1 MHSATLAIN
10 ETIRAR
16 RAAGEKVLH
25 LGFGEAGLPV
35 PDDIAAVLSS
45 AAGRNAYGPVVG
57 EEAARAAAAGWF
69 TRRGVATGPEQ
80 VLFGPGSKALLF
92 ALLAA
97 LPGDVVLPCPAW
109 VSYAAQAALVGK
121 RVVDVPVPAAAGGVP
136 DPALLEDA
144 LAAARADGARPGV
157 LILTVP
163 DNPTGTVAHEADVR
177 AVCAI
182 AERHGL
188 VVISD
193 EIYAEVLHP
202 SPAADGVAKVP
213 HPSPATDG
221 AAEALTADHLAS
233 HDATEVLPANL
244 TSHDATEVLPANL
257 ASHDATEVLPAN
269 LTSDSAAEVP
279 QSPSAAGGAVAPRRA
294 PSPVH
299 HLPERTIVTSGLSK
313 SMALGGWRIGFAR
326 VPAGAWGARLMRDLT
341 GVASEI
347 WSSLAA
353 PMQAAAAHILADP
366 PEVRAYIDAA
376 RRLHGTVARAVHAE
390 FTAAG
395 AHCRAP
401 EAGFYLY
408 PDFEPLRPVLAGR
421 SVTTG
426 AELAGAL
433 LAEHGVGVLA
443 GAAFGDAPEGLRAR
457 VATSLLYGDTA
468 DERWAALRSPDPLS
482 LPWIEASLTHL
493 REALTA
499 LTAPTRDH

>member
-1 MHSATLAIN
+1 MTMHSATLAIN

-35 PDDIAAVLSS
+35 PDDIAAVLSA
-45 AAGRNAYGPVVG
+45 AAGRNGYGPVVG

-69 TRRGVATGPEQ
+69 TRRGTATGPEQ
-80 VLFGPGSKALLF
+80 VLFAPGSKALLF

-109 VSYAAQAALVGK
+109 VSYAAQAALAGK
-121 RVVDVPVPAAAGGVP
+121 RVIDVPVPDAAGGVP

-163 DNPTGTVAHEADVR
+163 DNPTGTVAREADVR
-177 AVCAI
+177 AVCEI

-188 VVISD
+188 VVVSD

-202 SPAADGVAKVP
+202 AGP
-213 HPSPATDG
+213 
-221 AAEALTADHLAS
+221 
-233 HDATEVLPANL
+233 DA
-244 TSHDATEVLPANL
+244 
-257 ASHDATEVLPAN
+257 
-269 LTSDSAAEVP
+269 DSAG
-279 QSPSAAGGAVAPRRA
+279 QDAGGSAGPRRA
-294 PSPVH
+294 PSAVRR
-299 HLPERTIVTSGLSK
+299 LPERTVVTSGLSK

-326 VPAGAWGARLMRDLT
+326 VPAGAWGERLMRDLT

-366 PEVRAYIDAA
+366 PEVRAHIDAA

-390 FTAAG
+390 LTAAG

-408 PDFEPLRPVLAGR
+408 PDFEPMRPVLAAQGI
-421 SVTTG
+421 TTG
-426 AELAGAL
+426 AGLAAAL
-433 LAEHGVGVLA
+433 LERHGVGVLA
-443 GAAFGDAPEGLRAR
+443 GEAFGDAPERLRAR
-457 VATSLLYGDTA
+457 VATSLLYGETA
-468 DERWAALRSPDPLS
+468 DERRSALRSPDPPA
-482 LPWIEASLTHL
+482 LPWIEASLAHL

-499 LTAPTRDH
+499 LTAPDRGH

>member
-121 RVVDVPVPAAAGGVP
+121 RVVDAPVPAAAGGVP

-202 SPAADGVAKVP
+202 SPATEGV
-213 HPSPATDG
+213 T
-221 AAEALTADHLAS
+221 EALPADLAS
-233 HDATEVLPANL
+233 HDAAVVLPA
-244 TSHDATEVLPANL
+244 D
-257 ASHDATEVLPAN
+257 
-269 LTSDSAAEVP
+269 LTSDGPAEALPAKLASDGPAEVL
-279 QSPSAAGGAVAPRRA
+279 QSPPAAGGAVAPRRA
-294 PSPVH
+294 PGAVH

-366 PEVRAYIDAA
+366 PEVRAHIDAA

-390 FTAAG
+390 FTAVG

-457 VATSLLYGDTA
+457 VATSLLYGETA

-499 LTAPTRDH
+499 LTAPARDH

>member
-1 MHSATLAIN
+1 MTMHSATLAIN

-35 PDDIAAVLSS
+35 PDDITAVLSA
-45 AAGRNAYGPVVG
+45 AAGRNGYGPVVG
-57 EEAARAAAAGWF
+57 EEAARTAAAGWF
-69 TRRGVATGPEQ
+69 TRRSAATGPEQ
-80 VLFGPGSKALLF
+80 VLFAPGSKALLF
-92 ALLAA
+92 ALLAV

-109 VSYAAQAALVGK
+109 VSYAAQAALAGK
-121 RVVDVPVPAAAGGVP
+121 RVVDVPVPDAAGGVP

-144 LAAARADGARPGV
+144 LAVARADGARPGV

-163 DNPTGTVAHEADVR
+163 DNPTGTVAREADVR
-177 AVCAI
+177 AVCEI

-202 SPAADGVAKVP
+202 AGP
-213 HPSPATDG
+213 
-221 AAEALTADHLAS
+221 
-233 HDATEVLPANL
+233 DA
-244 TSHDATEVLPANL
+244 
-257 ASHDATEVLPAN
+257 
-269 LTSDSAAEVP
+269 DSAGP
-279 QSPSAAGGAVAPRRA
+279 DAGGSADPRRTAEPRRA
-294 PSPVH
+294 PSAVR
-299 HLPERTIVTSGLSK
+299 HLPERTVVTSGLSK

-326 VPAGAWGARLMRDLT
+326 VPAGAWGERLMRDLT

-366 PEVRAYIDAA
+366 PEVRAHIDAA

-390 FTAAG
+390 FTTAG

-408 PDFEPLRPVLAGR
+408 PDFEPLRPVLAAQGI
-421 SVTTG
+421 TTG
-426 AELAGAL
+426 AGLAAAL
-433 LAEHGVGVLA
+433 LEGHGVGVLA
-443 GAAFGDAPEGLRAR
+443 GEAFGDAPEGLRAR
-457 VATSLLYGDTA
+457 VATSLLYGETA
-468 DERWAALRSPDPLS
+468 DERRSALRSPDPLT
-482 LPWIEASLTHL
+482 LPWIEASLAHL

-499 LTAPTRDH
+499 LTAPVRGR